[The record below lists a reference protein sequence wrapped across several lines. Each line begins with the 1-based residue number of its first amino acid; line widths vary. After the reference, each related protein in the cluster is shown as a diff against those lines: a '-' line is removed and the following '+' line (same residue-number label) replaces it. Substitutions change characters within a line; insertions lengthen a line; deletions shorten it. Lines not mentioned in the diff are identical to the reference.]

1 MWLHLYTRWNF
12 WPSTIDGQSPQQR
25 WLFFSFSLLKSQ
37 FYKLKKKVVDML
49 AIRIY
54 RPMPW
59 RIKSFANII
68 CIKLREGC
76 INLKLMLWMKGS
88 EAQKTKTTQTFMNVA
103 IWRKK
108 VYLTQ
113 VCTKGFYKCKNISR
127 KKVWLLSNY
136 QFVWINLH
144 KWIIDL
150 AKFP

>member
-1 MWLHLYTRWNF
+1 MHF
-12 WPSTIDGQSPQQR
+12 KITIFTYKKWSR
-25 WLFFSFSLLKSQ
+25 KKKKFFSWPLFEKIVGGKQLLYICVWFSTKIFSMCHGT
-37 FYKLKKKVVDML
+37 YSPIPDPSKNWSV
-49 AIRIY
+49 
-54 RPMPW
+54 
-59 RIKSFANII
+59 
-68 CIKLREGC
+68 
-76 INLKLMLWMKGS
+76 KGS